1 MYINVLSF
9 WKFSYKLVHMSW
21 YVSHIKIKKNIVLF
35 VKILGKRAILQ
46 MLVFLFYSNM
56 LLLSRLVILVCI
68 VWGFFSRNGK
78 CCKFKDHCT
87 FRLAKEKLLIQ
98 TCNNTL
104 PFPEKN
110 GRSKRN
116 VHWNEHIRNK
126 KHVTE
131 IFPFSEEIYNEI
143 LHTRAGIS

>member
-1 MYINVLSF
+1 MYCRFGNFLIN
-9 WKFSYKLVHMSW
+9 WCACHDTW
-21 YVSHIKIKKNIVLF
+21 YVSHIKIKKNTVLF

-46 MLVFLFYSNM
+46 MLGFLFYSNM

-68 VWGFFSRNGK
+68 VWAFLETASK

-116 VHWNEHIRNK
+116 VH
-126 KHVTE
+126 
-131 IFPFSEEIYNEI
+131 
-143 LHTRAGIS
+143 